1 MRRMSRSGRRRWRR
15 RKRRNVLGGRSGGR
29 RWLRGRKPASF
40 LHGPRS
46 AVGSPLT
53 SHSLIAFAMVIH
65 LNTQLESIATSCRGA
80 QVNCLPNVF
89 LLFSFVQFLEEMRRG
104 ATVKMPPYPSVSS
117 PEAFTGTDVD
127 DKASVSSHEGDNPL
141 EITGE
146 WSDDIETIRLQKGP
160 EGLGFSLMHYKVC
173 YYLWKYLIAN
183 YVCYYY

>member
-1 MRRMSRSGRRRWRR
+1 M
-15 RKRRNVLGGRSGGR
+15 
-29 RWLRGRKPASF
+29 
-40 LHGPRS
+40 
-46 AVGSPLT
+46 GSPLT
-53 SHSLIAFAMVIH
+53 SHSLLAFAMVIH
-65 LNTQLESIATSCRGA
+65 LNTLLELIATSCRGA

-89 LLFSFVQFLEEMRRG
+89 LLYSFVQFLEEMRRG